1 MCTFA
6 TNLGI
11 ITSNSQKETK
21 NVSMKK
27 VLFAVMALAM
37 LTSCMNVHYSRTSK
51 ALAEENR
58 QLKGFER
65 IELLGSLDVK
75 YEQADTFS
83 VVVQAPPKVIDDVE
97 TRVEGNKLIV
107 NMKGSNNV
115 INIGVSDS
123 EDVTVYVTSPDFLGI
138 ELRGS
143 GDFECKKLLDTD
155 NLDISLKG
163 SGDIE
168 FDDIICDQVNVSL
181 VGSGDVELKHV
192 KMLRSSIDLVGSG
205 DVKIGFDNS
214 GSVDANLTGSGDIT
228 LSGTVKQYKS
238 NVRGSGDMHT
248 NGLVVSEK

>member
-1 MCTFA
+1 
-6 TNLGI
+6 
-11 ITSNSQKETK
+11 
-21 NVSMKK
+21 MKK
-27 VLFAVMALAM
+27 VLFATLALGM
-37 LTSCMNVHYSRTSK
+37 LTSCVNFQYSRTTK

-83 VVVQAPPKVIDDVE
+83 VLVVAPPKVIDDVE
-97 TRVEGNKLIV
+97 TRVEGNKLVV
-107 NMKGSNNV
+107 NMKGSNKI

-192 KMLRSSIDLVGSG
+192 KMLRSFIDLVGSG
-205 DVKIGFDNS
+205 DVKINFDNS
-214 GSVDANLTGSGDIT
+214 GSVESRLTGSGDIT
-228 LSGTVKQYKS
+228 LSGSVKQYNY
-238 NVRGSGDMHT
+238 NVRGSGDMHA
-248 NGLVVSEK
+248 NGLRVMESKTETIVK